1 MTDKFNKFRQE
12 NNTSDLDAFHSS
24 LQKAFQKASSN
35 TLGSLKARP
44 KRPWISEC
52 TLTLIDRRNEARQ
65 KNEWTNEQELSKIIR
80 KRARSDREKWLE
92 SLAASGTWTDIRKLR
107 KPPKPTQGRLK
118 DRHGKFVQSDERAET
133 MAQYLEQIQWK
144 VRPDALVPDRPQL

>member
-1 MTDKFNKFRQE
+1 MTDEFNKFRQE

-80 KRARSDREKWLE
+80 KSARSDREKWLE

-118 DRHGKFVQSDERAET
+118 DRHGKFV
-133 MAQYLEQIQWK
+133 
-144 VRPDALVPDRPQL
+144 